1 MKNTVD
7 RTILHC
13 DLNGFYAAVECLHR
27 PELKNVPMAVCGDVE
42 KRHGIIL
49 AKNEIA
55 KQFGVTTAETVWQ
68 AKTKCPGLVLV
79 LPRHDEYDKYSGL
92 VNQIYERFTP
102 LVEPFGI
109 DESWLDVT
117 GTMRLFGDGGKIADT
132 IRAAVKAELRLSVS
146 VGVSFTKVF
155 AKLGSDYKKPDA
167 TTIITRDNYK
177 SIVFPLP
184 VSDLLF
190 VGDTAAN
197 KLAGIGI
204 TTIGQLAS
212 SDRNLVMAA
221 LGKMGGVLHD
231 YANGRDDE
239 PVRSAD
245 DARQAKS
252 VGNGMTFKRD
262 LLGAD
267 DIRTGVMNLADTV
280 AARLREAGFKCQ
292 TVQVMIKDPKFKS
305 ISRQRKLA
313 VPSNLAAEIG
323 GAAID
328 LIMSTWDMKAAIRT
342 ITVTGADL
350 VAEHGSGQM
359 SLFADVHD
367 NRRAKTE
374 KIERTMD
381 NIRNRFGKAAISSGA
396 AVRNDLGIGRDDDG
410 DGRG

>member
-1 MKNTVD
+1 
-7 RTILHC
+7 
-13 DLNGFYAAVECLHR
+13 
-27 PELKNVPMAVCGDVE
+27 MAVCGDVE

-49 AKNEIA
+49 AKNELA
-55 KQFGVTTAETVWQ
+55 KKFGVTTAETVWQ
-68 AKTKCPGLVLV
+68 AKSKCPGLVLV
-79 LPRHDEYDKYSGL
+79 LPRHDEYDKYSQL

-117 GTMRLFGDGGKIADT
+117 GTMRIFGDGRKIADT
-132 IRAAVKAELRLSVS
+132 IRAKVKVELGLSVS
-146 VGVSFTKVF
+146 VGVSYNKIF

-167 TTIITRDNYK
+167 TTVITRVNYK

-204 TTIGQLAS
+204 ATIGQLAS
-212 SDRNLVMAA
+212 SDRNLVMAT

-231 YANGRDDE
+231 YANGSEDE

-252 VGNGMTFKRD
+252 IGNGMTFKRD

-267 DIRTGVMNLADTV
+267 DIRTGVMALSETV
-280 AARLREAGFKCQ
+280 AARLRTEGLKCQ
-292 TVQVMIKDPKFKS
+292 TVQVMIKDTNFKS

-313 VPSNLAAEIG
+313 VPSHLAAEIG
-323 GAAID
+323 ETAIELISGA
-328 LIMSTWDMKAAIRT
+328 WDMKAKIRT
-342 ITVTGADL
+342 ITVTGTDL
-350 VAEHGSGQM
+350 VTGDGSGQL
-359 SLFADVHD
+359 SLFADAHD
-367 NRRAKTE
+367 GHRAKTE
-374 KIERTMD
+374 KLERAMD
-381 NIRNRFGKAAISSGA
+381 SIRNRFGKAAIGSGA
-396 AVRNDLGIGRDDDG
+396 VVRNDLGIGAGDDG
-410 DGRG
+410 E

>member
-1 MKNTVD
+1 
-7 RTILHC
+7 
-13 DLNGFYAAVECLHR
+13 
-27 PELKNVPMAVCGDVE
+27 MAVCGDVE

-49 AKNEIA
+49 AKNELA
-55 KQFGVTTAETVWQ
+55 KKFGVTTAETVWQ
-68 AKTKCPGLVLV
+68 AKSKCPGLVLV
-79 LPRHDEYDKYSGL
+79 LPRHDEYDKYSQL

-117 GTMRLFGDGGKIADT
+117 GTMRIFGDGRKIADT
-132 IRAAVKAELRLSVS
+132 IRAKVKVELGLSVS
-146 VGVSFTKVF
+146 VGVSYNKIF

-167 TTIITRDNYK
+167 TTVITRVNYK

-204 TTIGQLAS
+204 ATIGQLAS
-212 SDRNLVMAA
+212 SDRNLVMAT

-231 YANGRDDE
+231 YANGSEDE

-252 VGNGMTFKRD
+252 IGNGMTFKRD

-267 DIRTGVMNLADTV
+267 DIRTGVMALSETV
-280 AARLREAGFKCQ
+280 AARLRTEGLKCQ
-292 TVQVMIKDPKFKS
+292 TVQVMIKDTNFKS

-313 VPSNLAAEIG
+313 VPSHLAAEIG
-323 GAAID
+323 ETAIELISGA
-328 LIMSTWDMKAAIRT
+328 WDMKAKIRT
-342 ITVTGADL
+342 ITVTGTDL
-350 VAEHGSGQM
+350 VTGDGSGQL
-359 SLFADVHD
+359 SLFADAHD
-367 NRRAKTE
+367 GHRAKTE
-374 KIERTMD
+374 KLERAMD
-381 NIRNRFGKAAISSGA
+381 SIRNRFGKAAIGSGA
-396 AVRNDLGIGRDDDG
+396 VVRNDLGIGGDDE
-410 DGRG
+410 

>member
-1 MKNTVD
+1 VN

-49 AKNEIA
+49 AKNELA
-55 KQFGVTTAETVWQ
+55 KKFGITTAETVWQ
-68 AKTKCPGLVLV
+68 AKRKCPGLVLV

-92 VNQIYERFTP
+92 VNRLYERFTP

-117 GTMRLFGDGGKIADT
+117 GTMRIFGDGRKIADT
-132 IRAAVKAELRLSVS
+132 IRAAVKAELGLSVS

-167 TTIITRDNYK
+167 TTVITRDNYRD
-177 SIVFPLP
+177 IVFPLP

-197 KLAGIGI
+197 KLAVIGI
-204 TTIGQLAS
+204 ATIGQLAS
-212 SDRNLVMAA
+212 SDRNLVMAT
-221 LGKMGGVLHD
+221 LGKMGGVLHG
-231 YANGRDDE
+231 YANGLDDE
-239 PVRSAD
+239 PVRSAA

-252 VGNGMTFKRD
+252 IGNGMTFKRD

-267 DIRTGVMNLADTV
+267 DIRTGVMALSETV
-280 AARLREAGFKCQ
+280 AARLRSEGLKCQ
-292 TVQVMIKDPKFKS
+292 TVQVMIKDPQFRS

-313 VPSNLAAEIG
+313 VPSHLAAEIG
-323 GAAID
+323 GTAIE
-328 LIMSTWDMKAAIRT
+328 LISSAWDMKAKIRT

-350 VAEHGSGQM
+350 VTGDGSGQM
-359 SLFADVHD
+359 SLFADAHD
-367 NRRAKTE
+367 GQRAKTE

-381 NIRNRFGKAAISSGA
+381 SIRNRFGKGAIASGA
-396 AVRNDLGIGRDDDG
+396 AVDMGALF
-410 DGRG
+410 

>member
-1 MKNTVD
+1 MD
-7 RTILHC
+7 CTILHC
-13 DLNGFYAAVECLHR
+13 DLNGFYAAVECLHH
-27 PELKNVPMAVCGDVE
+27 PELKDVPMAVCGDVE

-49 AKNEIA
+49 AKNELA
-55 KQFGVTTAETVWQ
+55 KKFGITTAETVWQ
-68 AKTKCPGLVLV
+68 AKKKCPGLVLAA
-79 LPRHDEYDKYSGL
+79 PRHDEYDKYSQL

-117 GTMRLFGDGGKIADT
+117 GTMRIFGDGRKIADT
-132 IRAAVKAELRLSVS
+132 IRAKVKAELGLSVS
-146 VGVSFTKVF
+146 VGVSYNKIF

-167 TTIITRDNYK
+167 TTVITRDNYRE
-177 SIVFPLP
+177 IVFPLP
-184 VSDLLF
+184 VTDLLF
-190 VGDTAAN
+190 VGDAAAAI
-197 KLAGIGI
+197 LARLGI
-204 TTIGQLAS
+204 TTIGRLAE
-212 SDRNLVMAA
+212 SDRKIIMEK

-262 LLGAD
+262 LLGSD
-267 DIRTGVMNLADTV
+267 DIRTGVMDLANTV
-280 AARLREAGFKCQ
+280 ATRLRSAGFKCN
-292 TVQVMIKDPKFKS
+292 TVQVMLKDTKFRS

-323 GAAID
+323 GAAIE
-328 LIMSTWDMKAAIRT
+328 LIMSTWDMKTAIRT

-350 VAEHGSGQM
+350 VGEDGSGQL

-367 NRRAKTE
+367 NRREKTE

-381 NIRNRFGKAAISSGA
+381 IIRNRFGKAAISSGA
-396 AVRNDLGIGRDDDG
+396 AVKNDLG
-410 DGRG
+410 